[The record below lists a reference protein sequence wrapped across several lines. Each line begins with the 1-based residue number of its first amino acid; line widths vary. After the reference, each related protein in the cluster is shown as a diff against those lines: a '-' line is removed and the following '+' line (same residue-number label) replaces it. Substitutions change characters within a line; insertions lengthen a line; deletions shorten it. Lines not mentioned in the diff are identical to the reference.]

1 MNRFFITSAVVG
13 SILGVFHGRT
23 YRTTNSQQ
31 PLPQEITCC
40 VRDGVVGAAVYPF
53 LLPISAYQLFT
64 KAPSNTCIY
73 KIMTSSSI
81 KKSSPSSET
90 STLQ

>member
-1 MNRFFITSAVVG
+1 MNRFFVTSAIVG
-13 SILGVFHGRT
+13 SVLGVFHGRT
-23 YRTTNSQQ
+23 YRTNSQQ
-31 PLPQEITCC
+31 SIPQEITCC
-40 VRDGVVGAAVYPF
+40 VRDGVVGAVVYPF

-64 KAPSNTCIY
+64 KSPPNTCIY
-73 KIMTSSSI
+73 KIMTSPSI